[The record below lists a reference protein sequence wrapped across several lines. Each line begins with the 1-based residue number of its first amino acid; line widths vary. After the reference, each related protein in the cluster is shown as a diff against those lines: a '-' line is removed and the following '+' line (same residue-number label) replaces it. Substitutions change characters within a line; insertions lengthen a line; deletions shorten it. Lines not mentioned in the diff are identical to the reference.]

1 MKRNTL
7 LLDKLVVKER
17 LNTLILNLYPG
28 NKGYSLMFREKSR
41 SEDKDDTATMIE
53 IKDLLYEDELLLSY
67 IDNEELPP
75 LLAET
80 LEPNHSFLFYSGCVI
95 AEVRDYRQAY
105 PAKCDIHYVLL
116 RPTLQVS

>member
-1 MKRNTL
+1 MKRDTL
-7 LLDKLVVKER
+7 ILDKLVVRER

-28 NKGYSLMFREKSR
+28 NKGYSLMFRERSR
-41 SEDKDDTATMIE
+41 SEDQDDTATMIE
-53 IKDLLYEDELLLSY
+53 IKDLMYDDELLLSY

-75 LLAET
+75 FLAEK

-105 PAKCDIHYVLL
+105 PVKCDIRYILL